1 MLIWFFVLLFFSQ
14 GAFACSPNN
23 STPNDLHLEAFSD
36 TVRILT
42 YNVRNCRG
50 LDDSVDYQRIA
61 DIILRIDADIVA
73 LQELD
78 SATTRSNH
86 VAVLTELAKLT
97 GLHATY
103 SASIDYQGGK
113 YGIGTLSKK
122 RPLSVEKI
130 ALPGTE
136 ERRSVL
142 IMEMGNYYLANTHF
156 SLTESDRLKSLYVI
170 NQAVSDLSKPVFLA
184 GDINAVPESELLAR
198 FGLEWFILNDPLVPT
213 IPANNPNKCIDFIFL
228 RKSNGLKHTVLTTKV
243 EAEPVASDHLPV
255 WVDVVISNQ

>member
-1 MLIWFFVLLFFSQ
+1 MVIRLLVLMLFAQSV
-14 GAFACSPNN
+14 FACSPKN
-23 STPNDLHLEAFSD
+23 SASADLEIEAFTD
-36 TVRILT
+36 TLRILT

-50 LDDSVDYQRIA
+50 LDDKVDYQRIA

-78 SATTRSNH
+78 SATTRSDR
-86 VAVLTELAKLT
+86 VAVLTELSKLT
-97 GLHATY
+97 ELHATY

-113 YGIGTLSKK
+113 YGVGTLSKK
-122 RPLSVEKI
+122 RPVSVEKI

-142 IMEMGNYYLANTHF
+142 IIEMGKYYFANTHF
-156 SLTESDRLKSLYVI
+156 SLTESDRLKSLDII
-170 NQAVSDLSKPVFLA
+170 NQAVRDLAKPVFLA

-198 FGLEWFILNDPLVPT
+198 FGLEWFILNDPAVPT
-213 IPANNPNKCIDFIFL
+213 IPANSPNKCIDFIFL
-228 RKSNGLKHTVLTTKV
+228 QKDADLNHSVLTTKV